1 MTNAYAPDHSVPT
14 STAPG
19 IDALQ
24 QNFLAMLPR
33 IELHA
38 EIMFRHLRCP
48 HKQAD
53 AIQETIAV
61 AWQWFLRATEQGKD
75 VNEFVSALATF
86 ATRHVRAGRRLCGL
100 DRARDVL
107 SPVAQQKKGFTI
119 SSLPKYSTLSGSIFD
134 QALRDNTQSPVPDQ
148 VAFRCDFPVWL
159 ERLSDRNRRLA
170 RDMALGHCTQDLA
183 AMHTVTQGRISQLRR
198 YFMDDWE
205 RFTATSE
212 EAPSRPC

>member
-1 MTNAYAPDHSVPT
+1 MTNACAPDHSAAT

-75 VNEFVSALATF
+75 VDEFVMALADY
-86 ATRHVRAGRRLCGL
+86 AVRHVRSGRKLCGQL
-100 DRARDVL
+100 KAKDVF
-107 SPVAQQKKGFTI
+107 SPRAQQKKGFTVE
-119 SSLPKYSTLSGSIFD
+119 
-134 QALRDNTQSPVPDQ
+134 ALN
-148 VAFRCDFPVWL
+148 C
-159 ERLSDRNRRLA
+159 
-170 RDMALGHCTQDLA
+170 
-183 AMHTVTQGRISQLRR
+183 
-198 YFMDDWE
+198 
-205 RFTATSE
+205 
-212 EAPSRPC
+212 